1 MKEIKGASLRVAS
14 DLTGVTG
21 VQTEALKRRCG
32 STRTKKK
39 PQSNRSFRGVRCA
52 CAVAN
57 GLALALNR
65 RFERE
70 MIAFN
75 ETVSFKVRKVG

>member
-1 MKEIKGASLRVAS
+1 MACCLKEIKGASLRVAS

-39 PQSNRSFRGVRCA
+39 KPKATGVFVVC
-52 CAVAN
+52 V
-57 GLALALNR
+57 
-65 RFERE
+65 
-70 MIAFN
+70 
-75 ETVSFKVRKVG
+75 VRVLSLTGWL